1 MIKSIMK
8 NKIKILLQKINLI
21 INFKIIKL
29 INSILMLVMINKK
42 TNLSMNIIIFNNKK
56 LYKKTILINVKITNW
71 TNKILI

>member
-1 MIKSIMK
+1 MK
-8 NKIKILLQKINLI
+8 NKIKLLLQKINLI

>member
-1 MIKSIMK
+1 MIINIMK
-8 NKIKILLQKINLI
+8 NKIKLLLQKINLI

>member
-8 NKIKILLQKINLI
+8 NKIKILFKKINLI

-29 INSILMLVMINKK
+29 INSILVLVMINKK